1 MPARTFPLDKVL
13 GAGSSATLELSGTTS
28 MDVVTAVSSR
38 KRMPTRPDGVL
49 ELGSIGLNLSSGEN
63 LRFTAGATRMDVS
76 FGAGISAGLGVYDLP
91 AKALA
96 ALDLEETPGLE
107 ITIDDPDDTRFVLLR
122 AGYSASG
129 ALTGTHPIG
138 AIGSFSFGV
147 SGKAAGMTAVLQA
160 FDDSE
165 KTADAILLD
174 VAKSWR
180 LPRHVTDAEELAPR
194 TWLVAEAEGSV
205 AVRLGAQVGY
215 DFSFV
220 REVRAAGL
228 AGDIGL
234 KIDAAAKATFGLEVS
249 GRYLVVVGRDS
260 DDQRVRV
267 RMFKLAR
274 RGAEFGLNLKVG
286 VQAVDTLTPG
296 KVDDF
301 VKAVFGVHG
310 AQVVA
315 ALARLDQWTDPETSV
330 GELIAGLANQK
341 ALELIE
347 EATGVDPREAFE
359 AARGKL
365 TGAIQLWQ
373 KLPDRVASE
382 VLGILDG
389 LDDAGVK
396 AFKATLGV
404 LASNDEARQ
413 KAGLAALFDAT
424 GFDETPAG
432 RILLALAD
440 RGLLTLLDRLPE
452 VRRTAG
458 IVADLLDG
466 DVLRRLQ
473 SALARMLN
481 LGPLVNRISKTDF
494 DKLDSFLV
502 GRLAAFLDREVGF
515 EQIDEIRE
523 TIHVLLAKRQE
534 IYAKARKALTTR
546 YGAELAAT
554 WQRTTSKTALLDV
567 EIDTAG
573 PAGRK
578 LLGGLLRDGDFDS
591 LLTSTSKAVTFHTAM
606 LTHEVKRKSTLQV
619 TLPKMSFRIEH
630 ANTSLAGVSVQEDGG
645 RILLYQLDA
654 SDIVTDTRR
663 RYRSSLVV
671 GLSSAVAAG
680 GGGDLRVHRTHRASG
695 SDQLL
700 HARAG
705 MQRGELEMYTR
716 PFLERYMTD
725 RFGEQQRWGQWFT
738 ELDQTVE
745 GLLANGPD
753 RFGDVL
759 LEMQVSMPSEAL
771 QAWMQPQADLIAASK
786 AVSLAIQRA
795 LKSII
800 PFYYLQDP
808 DRLHQNAST
817 AALIV
822 WGAIPPATS
831 ARLDGSRLTLG
842 SGKSEY
848 WDHQDRDLRGAL
860 SRHPMVPAR
869 LGQQFASIRAR
880 LLEVRRPS
888 QAAFF
893 TAEEVPDWIAAAV
906 SDVGDRF
913 LLHLCQFEAQV
924 IAKAVNALEN
934 IQAFLALRETS
945 PSKAIDRLAD
955 FGADI
960 TMAFNNLDTVFAK
973 APLRTVTQG
982 VFLDASRAL
991 ALLPVGGETG
1001 MLTLT
1006 VLKPEGQ
1013 RTFEL
1018 AEFLA
1023 GETPK
1028 ADDVLLQQRLVSAFR

>member
-1 MPARTFPLDKVL
+1 MPTRTFPLDKVL
-13 GAGSSATLELSGTTS
+13 GAGSAATLELSGTTS
-28 MDVVTAVSSR
+28 MDVVTAVTGR

-49 ELGSIGLNLSSGEN
+49 ELGSIGLTLSSGED
-63 LRFTAGATRMDVS
+63 LQFTAGSTRLNVS
-76 FGAGISAGLGVYDLP
+76 FGAGVAAGLGIYDVP
-91 AKALA
+91 GKALA
-96 ALDLEETPGLE
+96 ALDLEEIPGLE
-107 ITIDDPDDTRFVLLR
+107 IAIDDPDDTRFVLLR

-129 ALTGTHPIG
+129 GVTGTHPIG

-147 SGKAAGMTAVLQA
+147 SGKAAGVTATLQA

-165 KTADAILLD
+165 KTADAILGD
-174 VAKSWR
+174 VAKSWK
-180 LPRHVTDAEELAPR
+180 LPRHVTAAEDLAPR
-194 TWLVAEAEGSV
+194 TWLVAEAEGSI
-205 AVRLGAQVGY
+205 AVRLAAEVGY

-220 REVRAAGL
+220 REVKAAGL
-228 AGDIGL
+228 SGDIGL
-234 KIDAAAKATFGLEVS
+234 KIDAAAKATFGLDVS
-249 GRYLVVVGRDS
+249 GRYLVVVGRES

-274 RGAEFGLNLKVG
+274 RGTEFGLNLKVG
-286 VQAVDTLTPG
+286 VQGVDTLTPG

-310 AQVVA
+310 AQVVT
-315 ALARLDQWTDPETSV
+315 ALARLDQWTDPGTSV
-330 GELIAGLANQK
+330 GELVAGLVNEK
-341 ALELIE
+341 ALEIIE
-347 EATGVDPREAFE
+347 EATGVDPAAAFE

-373 KLPDRVASE
+373 QLPERVASE
-382 VLGILDG
+382 VLSILER
-389 LDDAGVK
+389 LDEAKVK
-396 AFKATLGV
+396 AFRGTLDI
-404 LASNDEARQ
+404 LASNDEAQQ

-424 GFDETPAG
+424 GFEGTPAG
-432 RILLALAD
+432 RVLLALAD

-481 LGPLVNRISKTDF
+481 LDALVDRISKADF
-494 DKLDSFLV
+494 EKLDSFLV

-523 TIHVLLAKRQE
+523 TIHVVLAKRQE

-546 YGAELAAT
+546 YGAEIAAT

-573 PAGRK
+573 PAGRR
-578 LLGGLLRDGDFDS
+578 LLGALLRDGDLDS
-591 LLTSTSKAVTFHTAM
+591 LLTSTSRAVTFHAAM

-619 TLPKMSFRIEH
+619 TLPKMSFRTEH

-654 SDIVTDTRR
+654 TDIVTDTRR

-671 GLSSAVAAG
+671 GLSSDVAI
-680 GGGDLRVHRTHRASG
+680 GGGDLRIHGAARASW
-695 SDQLL
+695 SYQLL

-705 MQRGELEMYTR
+705 MQRGELEMYTS
-716 PFLERYMTD
+716 PFLQRYLTD
-725 RFGEQQRWGQWFT
+725 RFGDQQRWGQWFT

-759 LEMQVSMPSEAL
+759 LEMQVTMPSEAL
-771 QAWMQPQADLIAASK
+771 HAWMEPQADLLAASK
-786 AVSLAIQRA
+786 RVSLAIQRA
-795 LKSII
+795 LKTII
-800 PFYYLQDP
+800 PFYFLQDP
-808 DRLHQNAST
+808 ERLHQNPST
-817 AALIV
+817 AALLV
-822 WGAIPPATS
+822 WGAMPPATS
-831 ARLDGSRLTLG
+831 ARLDGSRLILE
-842 SGKSEY
+842 SGKSVH
-848 WDHQDRDLRGAL
+848 WDHHDRDLRVAL
-860 SRHPMVPAR
+860 SRHPKVPAR
-869 LGQQFASIRAR
+869 LGEQFASIRAR
-880 LLEVRRPS
+880 LLEVGRKS
-888 QAAFF
+888 QADFF
-893 TAEEVPDWIAAAV
+893 TAEEVPDWVGAAV

-924 IAKAVNALEN
+924 IAKAVDALEN
-934 IQAFLALRETS
+934 IQGFVALKEKS

-960 TMAFNNLDTVFAK
+960 TMAFNKLDTVFAK

-982 VFLDASRAL
+982 IFLDASRAL
-991 ALLPVGGETG
+991 GLLPPGGETG

-1006 VLKPEGQ
+1006 VLKPEAQ
-1013 RTFEL
+1013 RTFKL
-1018 AEFLA
+1018 ADFIT
-1023 GETPK
+1023 GETPQ
-1028 ADDVLLQQRLVSAFR
+1028 AEDVLLQQRLVSAFT